1 MSKKSFTPHSRW
13 NRLFSGV
20 VAISGVAGFCLG
32 LTPSVSADVAD
43 RKTTITFSAPVEVP
57 GKVLP
62 AGTYVFKLLD
72 SSSNR
77 NIVEVFDKD
86 EKKLYATLLAIPDYR
101 PQPYDKTMVTFEE
114 RPSGSPEAIEA
125 WFYPGDP
132 YGMKFVY
139 PHKRAVELAKRTNH
153 NVLSMADTQ
162 TATISTTA
170 TSANDV
176 GIKEMQNTE
185 VTGVNG
191 SGDSIALT
199 VIIVS
204 KPQP

>member
-1 MSKKSFTPHSRW
+1 MSKKSFTSDSRW
-13 NRLFSGV
+13 NRLFSRV
-20 VAISGVAGFCLG
+20 VAISGVAALCLG
-32 LTPSVSADVAD
+32 LTPSVSADAAD

-77 NIVEVFDKD
+77 NIVEIFDKD

-153 NVLSMADTQ
+153 NVLSMPDTQ

-170 TSANDV
+170 TSASDA